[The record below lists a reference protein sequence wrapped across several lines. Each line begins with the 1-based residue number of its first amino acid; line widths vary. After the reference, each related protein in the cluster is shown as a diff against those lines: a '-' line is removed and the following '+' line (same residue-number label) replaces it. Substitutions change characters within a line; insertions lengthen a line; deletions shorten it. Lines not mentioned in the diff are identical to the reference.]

1 MKNDWLAIVFL
12 VFVGI
17 ERLYERR
24 YNRQAMRG
32 ERKIGWSY
40 TTLHSLYLVIFFGA
54 AVEHFWLR
62 RSLDWLATGAGL
74 GLYLLSLVIRLI
86 AIRGLGRFWSLQV
99 EIRQEHRLVREG
111 IYQYV
116 RHPAYL
122 AMMLEIVAIPL
133 VVNSYY
139 TAIFAIGAFVP
150 ALLVRWRYEERELV
164 RKFGD
169 VYVQY
174 QREVGAFFPNPRTRR
189 RGPGRDASAP

>member
-1 MKNDWLAIVFL
+1 M
-12 VFVGI
+12 
-17 ERLYERR
+17 
-24 YNRQAMRG
+24 
-32 ERKIGWSY
+32 
-40 TTLHSLYLVIFFGA
+40 
-54 AVEHFWLR
+54 
-62 RSLDWLATGAGL
+62 
-74 GLYLLSLVIRLI
+74 LSLVIRLI

-139 TAIFAIGAFVP
+139 TVIFAIGAFVP
-150 ALLVRWRYEERELV
+150 ALLVRWRYEEQELV

-189 RGPGRDASAP
+189 RGPRRDASAT

>member
-1 MKNDWLAIVFL
+1 MDWQNAL
-12 VFVGI
+12 VLF
-17 ERLYERR
+17 
-24 YNRQAMRG
+24 AAA
-32 ERKIGWSY
+32 
-40 TTLHSLYLVIFFGA
+40 TLGGA
-54 AVEHFWLR
+54 VNAV
-62 RSLDWLATGAGL
+62 AG
-74 GLYLLSLVIRLI
+74 GGTLLT
-86 AIRGLGRFWSLQV
+86 F
-99 EIRQEHRLVREG
+99 
-111 IYQYV
+111 
-116 RHPAYL
+116 PAL
-122 AMMLEIVAIPL
+122 LWAHQLEIVAIPL